1 MNLFELRSEYV
12 NIVEHRRF
20 PYAGIELRE
29 VPNGTGGT
37 KLEFDGYACITEASY
52 PMADMFGQYD
62 ETIVTGAFART
73 LAEGPDV
80 AFLVNHEGLSLARTK
95 AGTLRLAEDLI
106 GPGLHSG
113 ADLDPRSMA
122 VQELRL
128 AVESGN
134 LDQMSFAFRVFT
146 GGNHWNDDYTERHIT
161 AVNLHRGDVSAVNFG
176 ANELAFVA
184 HLRHA
189 GVSQEITER
198 FYLPV
203 LGRLAAELR
212 AGADLDPTTMATL
225 RGVLNLVADADE
237 SIDAAQAAL
246 ADVLGVPNPDVDES
260 SELAADDHLEHADG
274 MARGLAVAQAAALRL
289 RAASSSRH

>member
-146 GGNHWNDDYTERHIT
+146 GGTHWNDDYTERARVRRPPPPCRCLTGDHRTVLPAGTRT
-161 AVNLHRGDVSAVNFG
+161 ARRRASCRRRSGPDDDGDAARGSQPCGRRRRVDRRSAG
-176 ANELAFVA
+176 
-184 HLRHA
+184 
-189 GVSQEITER
+189 GS
-198 FYLPV
+198 
-203 LGRLAAELR
+203 GRCARCPQSRRRRELR
-212 AGADLDPTTMATL
+212 T
-225 RGVLNLVADADE
+225 R
-237 SIDAAQAAL
+237 
-246 ADVLGVPNPDVDES
+246 
-260 SELAADDHLEHADG
+260 
-274 MARGLAVAQAAALRL
+274 RR
-289 RAASSSRH
+289 